1 MKGFAKL
8 KVVKRANAIGYVVCE
23 DVLIFGST
31 VALVA
36 NVSLTDGKDKE
47 IAEKIAAALN
57 DETYISEDD
66 LKELEALAK
75 RVEDRSEYG
84 GGLILTLVNMYRNVK
99 GQPEEAVGDQP
110 A

>member
-8 KVVKRANAIGYVVCE
+8 KVVEDNVKGGFSIVE
-23 DVLIFGST
+23 DVFLGNC
-31 VALVA
+31 VA
-36 NVSLTDGKDKE
+36 NVFNPRVTAEKDKE

-57 DETYISEDD
+57 DDTEISEAD

-84 GGLILTLVNMYRNVK
+84 GGLILTLVNMYRNAK
-99 GQPEEAVGDQP
+99 AQPKAER
-110 A
+110 

>member
-8 KVVKRANAIGYVVCE
+8 KVVENNLKGGFSVVE
-23 DVLIFGST
+23 DVFLGNC
-31 VALVA
+31 VAHVLNPRVTA
-36 NVSLTDGKDKE
+36 ETDKE

-57 DETYISEDD
+57 DETFISEDD

-84 GGLILTLVNMYRNVK
+84 GGLILSLVNMYRNVK
-99 GQPEEAVGDQP
+99 AQP
-110 A
+110 AEE

>member
-8 KVVKRANAIGYVVCE
+8 KVVENKNKGGFSVVE
-23 DVLIFGST
+23 DVFMGNC
-31 VALVA
+31 VAHVF
-36 NVSLTDGKDKE
+36 NPRVTEETDKE
-47 IAEKIAAALN
+47 IAERIAAALN
-57 DETYISEDD
+57 DDTFISEDD
-66 LKELEALAK
+66 LKELEALAR
-75 RVEDRSEYG
+75 RVQDRSEYG

>member
-8 KVVKRANAIGYVVCE
+8 KVVENNLEGGFSVVE
-23 DVLIFGST
+23 DVFLGNS
-31 VALVA
+31 VAHVFNPRVTA
-36 NVSLTDGKDKE
+36 ETDKE

-57 DETYISEDD
+57 DDTFISEDD

-84 GGLILTLVNMYRNVK
+84 GGLILSLVNMYRNVK
-99 GQPEEAVGDQP
+99 AQPKVAQ
-110 A
+110 

>member
-8 KVVKRANAIGYVVCE
+8 VVVKHKGGFAVVE
-23 DVLIFGST
+23 DVFLGQI
-31 VALVA
+31 VAEVCC
-36 NVSLTDGKDKE
+36 SRRTEEKDKE

-57 DETYISEDD
+57 DDTEISEAD

-84 GGLILTLVNMYRNVK
+84 GGLILALVNMYRNVK
-99 GQPEEAVGDQP
+99 AQPEEAVGDQP

>member
-8 KVVKRANAIGYVVCE
+8 KVVENNLKGGFSIVE
-23 DVLIFGST
+23 DVFLGNC
-31 VALVA
+31 VAHVC
-36 NVSLTDGKDKE
+36 NPRVTEEKDKE

-57 DETYISEDD
+57 DDTFISEDD

-99 GQPEEAVGDQP
+99 AQPGVNQ
-110 A
+110 

>member
-8 KVVKRANAIGYVVCE
+8 IVVEHKGGFSVVE
-23 DVLIFGST
+23 EVFLGQIVAEVLCT
-31 VALVA
+31 RR
-36 NVSLTDGKDKE
+36 TKEQDKE

-84 GGLILTLVNMYRNVK
+84 GGLILSLVNMYRNVK
-99 GQPEEAVGDQP
+99 AQPEVAQ
-110 A
+110 

>member
-8 KVVKRANAIGYVVCE
+8 KVCENKSKGGFSIVE
-23 DVLIFGST
+23 DVFMGNC
-31 VALVA
+31 VAHVC
-36 NVSLTDGKDKE
+36 NPRVTEETDKE

-57 DETYISEDD
+57 DDTYVSEDD

-84 GGLILTLVNMYRNVK
+84 GGLILALVNMYRNVK
-99 GQPEEAVGDQP
+99 GRPEVNQ
-110 A
+110 

>member
-8 KVVKRANAIGYVVCE
+8 KVVNDNIKGGFSVVE
-23 DVLIFGST
+23 DVFLGNC
-31 VALVA
+31 VAHVC
-36 NVSLTDGKDKE
+36 NPRVTEETDRE

-57 DETYISEDD
+57 DDTFVSEDD

-84 GGLILTLVNMYRNVK
+84 GGLILSLVNMYRNVK
-99 GQPEEAVGDQP
+99 AQPKAER
-110 A
+110 

>member
-1 MKGFAKL
+1 MNGFARL
-8 KVVKRANAIGYVVCE
+8 VARKRQYGGYDVAE
-23 DVLIFGST
+23 DVIFERT
-31 VALVA
+31 VAHVVNA
-36 NVSLTDGKDKE
+36 AFTDDLNKE

-57 DETYISEDD
+57 DDTFISEDD

-99 GQPEEAVGDQP
+99 GQPGGKV
-110 A
+110 